1 LIIFA
6 TVLQKTVILP
16 SDILKD
22 FRLSQTKI
30 REGLLRVL
38 MESEVAL
45 SAIEISRRMETECD
59 RVTLYRNLKT
69 FVEKGIAH
77 QIFVDNLES
86 KYVLPD
92 RSLQS
97 DEHNSEHIHFKCM
110 NCSVV
115 QCLHDS
121 PVSEIALPE
130 GFKKVE
136 SNFVIFGLC
145 NFCNHKD

>member
-1 LIIFA
+1 M
-6 TVLQKTVILP
+6 LQKQIFSP
-16 SDILKD
+16 SDLLKN
-22 FRLSQTKI
+22 FHLSQTKI
-30 REGLLRVL
+30 REGLLIVL

-45 SAIEISRRMETECD
+45 SAIEISQRMEIECD

-92 RSLQS
+92 RSMQS
-97 DEHNSEHIHFKCM
+97 GGHGIEHIHFKCI

-115 QCLHDS
+115 QCLHDN
-121 PVSEIALPE
+121 PVLEVALPE
-130 GFKKVE
+130 GFKKLE
-136 SNFVIFGLC
+136 SNYVIFGLC

>member
-1 LIIFA
+1 M
-6 TVLQKTVILP
+6 LQKQMISPTAL
-16 SDILKD
+16 LKD
-22 FRLSQTKI
+22 FHLSHTKI
-30 REGLLRVL
+30 REGLLHVL
-38 MESEVAL
+38 MKSEVAL
-45 SAIEISRRMETECD
+45 SAIEISRRMEIECD

-92 RSLQS
+92 RNTQS
-97 DEHNSEHIHFKCM
+97 GGHSSEHIHFKCV

-130 GFKKVE
+130 GFKKLE
-136 SNFVIFGLC
+136 SNYVIFGLC